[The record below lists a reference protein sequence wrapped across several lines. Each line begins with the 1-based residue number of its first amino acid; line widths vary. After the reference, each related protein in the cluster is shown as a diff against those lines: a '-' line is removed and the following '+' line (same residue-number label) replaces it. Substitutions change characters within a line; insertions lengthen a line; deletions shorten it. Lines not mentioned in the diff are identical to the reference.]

1 MHKGGI
7 LLVTVATLACAACLG
22 ESGKLEIRSVESG
35 LKAGPEPVPF
45 RIAEARSHLA
55 LGNVALALE
64 GFRKAVRDDPAS
76 IEGYAG
82 MADCYDRIGRFDLSR
97 RYYEQALAVAPR
109 NPGLL
114 AAFAASLDRQ
124 GKRQEAL
131 AVRQE
136 LAALTQP
143 QADVVVAETEA
154 APPASA
160 PVAEPIATTIAQAA
174 PPLAAPAPVGQS
186 VTIALPPP
194 RPVDAPVAA
203 TTPPPAMAVAPVG
216 PSVTIALPPPRPAPP
231 TAKPQ
236 TRAAAK
242 DTSRPE
248 PRLVRLSLTEVAL
261 FTTDGPRWKKP
272 VPQAARMAAVKPVEL
287 RILNAARVDRL
298 AARTRAYLGEFGWR
312 RVEIGDADKVRSR
325 SLIVYP
331 AGSRAAASKL
341 SSRFGFAMAPR
352 NDVRQLTIL
361 LGRDA
366 ANLPHLQRKS

>member
-7 LLVTVATLACAACLG
+7 LLVTVAVLACTACLG

-76 IEGYAG
+76 IEGHAG
-82 MADCYDRIGRFDLSR
+82 MADCYDRMGRFDLSR

-124 GKRQEAL
+124 GKRQEAM

-136 LAALTQP
+136 LAALPQP
-143 QADVVVAETEA
+143 QADVVVAETETA
-154 APPASA
+154 APASA
-160 PVAEPIATTIAQAA
+160 PVAEPVATTIAQAA
-174 PPLAAPAPVGQS
+174 PPLVAPAPVGQS

-194 RPVDAPVAA
+194 RPVDTPVAETHA
-203 TTPPPAMAVAPVG
+203 PQAMAVAPVG
-216 PSVTIALPPPRPAPP
+216 RTVTIALPPPRPAAVTPQAP
-231 TAKPQ
+231 VAAKPPAHPQ
-236 TRAAAK
+236 
-242 DTSRPE
+242 

-272 VPQAARMAAVKPVEL
+272 EQQAHRLAAVKPVEL

-298 AARTRAYLGEFGWR
+298 AARTRAYLGDFGWR
-312 RVEIGDADKVRSR
+312 RVEIGDAAKVRSR
-325 SLIVYP
+325 SLIIYP
-331 AGSRAAASKL
+331 TGSRAAASKL

-366 ANLPHLQRKS
+366 ANLPALQRKS

>member
-7 LLVTVATLACAACLG
+7 LLVTVATLACTACLG
-22 ESGKLEIRSVESG
+22 EGGKLEIRSVESG

-82 MADCYDRIGRFDLSR
+82 MADCYDRMGRFDLSR

-124 GKRQEAL
+124 GKRQEAM

-136 LAALTQP
+136 MAALPQP

-154 APPASA
+154 APPAPA
-160 PVAEPIATTIAQAA
+160 PVAEPVATTIAQAA
-174 PPLAAPAPVGQS
+174 PPLVAPAPVGQS

-194 RPVDAPVAA
+194 RPVDTPVAETSA
-203 TTPPPAMAVAPVG
+203 PQAMAVAPVG
-216 PSVTIALPPPRPAPP
+216 PSVTIALPPPRPAP
-231 TAKPQ
+231 TAKPETHVTARKASPPQ
-236 TRAAAK
+236 
-242 DTSRPE
+242 

-272 VPQAARMAAVKPVEL
+272 TPQAQRLATVKPVEL

-298 AARTRAYLGEFGWR
+298 AARTRAYLGDFGWR
-312 RVEIGDADKVRSR
+312 RVEIGDAAKVRSR
-325 SLIVYP
+325 SLIIYP
-331 AGSRAAASKL
+331 TGSRAAASKL

-366 ANLPHLQRKS
+366 ANLPALQRKS